1 MRFSRFP
8 NPEEGK
14 SSLDLSFSTANANES
29 RVIIANDPDADRM
42 GVAEKNE
49 EYSPTDV
56 VRL

>member
-1 MRFSRFP
+1 MRSSRFP

-49 EYSPTDV
+49 EYSPTV
-56 VRL
+56 